1 MPAPRRQTS
10 HATHRG
16 ACSHPVG
23 SVLLLAA
30 CWLALPA
37 PGHASQSTPEPA
49 APSATSPAPAPA
61 PARSYLPKTGETLD
75 QVIARTLPDSPL
87 KIELLRQAFIAQ
99 NPQAIAPGKVPKLRK
114 GVPLLVPDHD
124 ALLRMHLGSLVAP
137 AEAAP
142 ANARFS
148 PSTSEERKRWVQF
161 P

>member
-1 MPAPRRQTS
+1 MPATRRPS
-10 HATHRG
+10 LPAMHRG
-16 ACSHPVG
+16 VCSHRAG
-23 SVLLLAA
+23 ALLFMAA

-37 PGHASQSTPEPA
+37 PGHAAQSTPEPA
-49 APSATSPAPAPA
+49 ASSAASPA

-75 QVIARTLPDSPL
+75 QVIAHTLPESPL

-99 NPQAIAPGKVPKLRK
+99 NPQSITPGKVPKLRK

-124 ALLRMHLGSLVAP
+124 ALLRMHLGSLAAP
-137 AEAAP
+137 VEAAP